1 MLIIH
6 VVFLLNKLLYN
17 FLQPFK
23 PQINL
28 SIPIIPIFP
37 FFPIL
42 LFIFKITVI
51 YNETG
56 IFESLVVQA
65 EISLKAR
72 HAADESEVVAAGE

>member
-1 MLIIH
+1 
-6 VVFLLNKLLYN
+6 
-17 FLQPFK
+17 
-23 PQINL
+23 
-28 SIPIIPIFP
+28 
-37 FFPIL
+37 
-42 LFIFKITVI
+42 VI